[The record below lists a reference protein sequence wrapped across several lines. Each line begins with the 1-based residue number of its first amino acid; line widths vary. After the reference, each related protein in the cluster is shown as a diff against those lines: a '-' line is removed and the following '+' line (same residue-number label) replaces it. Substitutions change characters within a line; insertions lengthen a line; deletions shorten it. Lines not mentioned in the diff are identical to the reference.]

1 MNQIVEALRGKYL
14 TNRGC
19 LALLNGDYI
28 NVYLPGL
35 EKIAEILQ
43 APELAELKRQL
54 AEAQKDQ
61 ADAKRY
67 KYLRDTEVLPL
78 RVYEALENNLG
89 ETLDLEIDYEI
100 GMKAANAIQADDV
113 APKVKP

>member
-1 MNQIVEALRGKYL
+1 MTTQPDQDPTLQERLKHEHEYISDLGV
-14 TNRGC
+14 TSWT
-19 LALLNGDYI
+19 LLDTI
-28 NVYLPGL
+28 RDAAIRIDEL
-35 EKIAEILQ
+35 E
-43 APELAELKRQL
+43 RQL

-67 KYLRDTEVLPL
+67 RYLRDTEVLPL